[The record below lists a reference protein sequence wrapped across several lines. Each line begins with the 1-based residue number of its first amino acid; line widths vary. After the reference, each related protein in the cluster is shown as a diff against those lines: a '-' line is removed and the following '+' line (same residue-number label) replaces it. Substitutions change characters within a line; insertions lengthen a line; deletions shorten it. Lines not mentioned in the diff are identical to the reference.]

1 MNLRSTNLLVA
12 IILAMALAG
21 VGFFLLS
28 SDDKSQ
34 KPLPSNELS
43 APSNSVEFVHSGEA
57 LRLELLEGSSV
68 RYLVGE
74 QLARRDLPNDAIGV
88 TSDIT
93 GDIFLDKSGKIDKN
107 NSKIVVKLDS
117 LESDDSRRDN
127 YLQTRT
133 LIGSAQFPEA
143 VFVPE
148 EISGLDWPIKDGEKL
163 IFEMAG
169 QMTIR
174 GITKPMT
181 WTVEANLEKGMIT
194 GHADTRFYFSDYG
207 IPKPTLLFILSMDD
221 EIRLEADLLIKVNEK

>member
-1 MNLRSTNLLVA
+1 MNLRSPNLLVG
-12 IILAMALAG
+12 IILAVALAG

-28 SDDKSQ
+28 SDEKSQ
-34 KPLPSNELS
+34 KTLPSNEVS
-43 APSNSVEFVHSGEA
+43 TPSNSVGFVHSGEA
-57 LRLELLEGSSV
+57 LRLEILAGSSV

-93 GDIFLDKSGKIDKN
+93 GDIFLGKSGKIDKN
-107 NSKIVVKLDS
+107 NSKIIVKLGS

-127 YLQTRT
+127 YLKTRT

-148 EISGLDWPIKDGEKL
+148 EISGLDWPIKEGGKL

-181 WTVEANLEKGMIT
+181 WTVEANLEKGLIT
-194 GHADTRFYFSDYG
+194 GHADTKIYFSDYG

-221 EIRLEADLLIKVNEK
+221 EIRLEADLLIRLNEK